1 MAGECRQGTQA
12 VQANHMRSVMLE
24 RIDNYTSNI
33 STCEKLTNISS
44 RGIAFVVGLSNTEFE
59 KVIQALDKEPFSTS
73 DV

>member
-1 MAGECRQGTQA
+1 MAGERRQGTQA

-33 STCEKLTNISS
+33 STCKKLTSISL

-59 KVIQALDKEPFSTS
+59 KVTQALEKEPFSTS
-73 DV
+73 DI